1 MKNTFGW
8 ARIDIVTMLVCCVLL
23 ASFCFSL
30 IVEALQTLVH
40 IDHLDEMH
48 HPLPVMSIGASGILL
63 NAFCYFLI
71 GGYTFNQGM
80 FLHFTQD
87 GDVILKRSTRLLFHF
102 FPFLSIIFIGT
113 PIFPSFD

>member
-1 MKNTFGW
+1 MRPEKQMKNTFGW
-8 ARIDIVTMLVCCVLL
+8 ARIDIVTLLICCVLL

-30 IVEALQTLVH
+30 IVEAAQTLVH
-40 IDHLDEMH
+40 INHLDAMH

-71 GGYTFNQGM
+71 GGYTFNQGI

-87 GDVILKRSTRLLFHF
+87 GGVVLKR
-102 FPFLSIIFIGT
+102 
-113 PIFPSFD
+113 